1 MNEMIT
7 GESRPCTIHT
17 YPLEKSCLA
26 PENYLVSTAGT
37 DKEEGMR
44 GKDEQQLDVFS
55 YVSPEQR
62 VPQDHPLR
70 SLRAMTDEA
79 LRDLQPRFN
88 KLYAKT
94 GRPSIAPEKL
104 LRALL
109 LQALYSVRS
118 ERMLMEQ
125 LDYNLLFRWFVGLNM
140 DDAIWDVTVF
150 TKNRE
155 RLLDGDI
162 AEAFFQAVLQQAR
175 ERSLLSDEHFTVDGT
190 LLEAWASVKSYQ
202 RKDAKNAVP
211 PDDPGNATVDFHG
224 EKRSN
229 QTHAS
234 KTDPDAKM
242 ARKGKGKEA
251 KLSYNGN
258 LLVENRNGL
267 IVNTEVFEAN
277 GTAERDAALIMLEQI
292 PGTKQVTVGGDK
304 AYDTADFVAE
314 CRNLKVT
321 PHVAQNLERPG
332 GSAIDARTTQHVG
345 YAISQRKRK
354 RIEECFG
361 WLKTIALLRKVRHR
375 GIFKVGWAFTF
386 ASAAYNLVRMR
397 NLAVLAT

>member
-1 MNEMIT
+1 
-7 GESRPCTIHT
+7 
-17 YPLEKSCLA
+17 
-26 PENYLVSTAGT
+26 
-37 DKEEGMR
+37 MR

-55 YVSPEQR
+55 YISPEQR

-70 SLRAMTDEA
+70 LLRAMTDQA
-79 LRDLQPRFN
+79 LQQLKPRFN
-88 KLYAKT
+88 RLYAKT

-140 DDAIWDVTVF
+140 DDSVWDVTVF

-175 ERSLLSDEHFTVDGT
+175 ERDLLSDEHFTVDGT
-190 LLEAWASVKSYQ
+190 LLEAWASLKSFQ
-202 RKDAKNAVP
+202 RKDGKPSAR
-211 PDDPGNATVDFHG
+211 PDDPGNAT
-224 EKRSN
+224 ERRSN
-229 QTHAS
+229 ETHES
-234 KTDPDAKM
+234 KTDPDAKL

-251 KLSYNGN
+251 RLSYNGN

-277 GTAERDAALIMLEQI
+277 GTAERDAALVMLEQI
-292 PGTKQVTVGGDK
+292 WGVKQVTVGGDK

-375 GIFKVGWAFTF
+375 GIFKVGWVFTF

-397 NLAVLAT
+397 NLAILTT

>member
-1 MNEMIT
+1 
-7 GESRPCTIHT
+7 
-17 YPLEKSCLA
+17 
-26 PENYLVSTAGT
+26 
-37 DKEEGMR
+37 MR
-44 GKDEQQLDVFS
+44 GQDEQQLDVFS

-62 VPQDHPLR
+62 VPHDHPLR
-70 SLRAMTDEA
+70 PLRGMTDEA
-79 LRDLQPRFN
+79 LRELQPRFN
-88 KLYAKT
+88 KLYART

-140 DDAIWDVTVF
+140 DDAVWDVTVF

-190 LLEAWASVKSYQ
+190 LLEAWASVKSFQ
-202 RKDAKNAVP
+202 RKDAQARGSAGRSWQYDGRLPRREAVQR
-211 PDDPGNATVDFHG
+211 DA
-224 EKRSN
+224 S
-229 QTHAS
+229 S

-258 LLVENRNGL
+258 LLVENRHGL
-267 IVNTEVFEAN
+267 IVNSEVFEAN
-277 GTAERDAALIMLEQI
+277 GTAERDAALVMLEQI

-332 GSAIDARTTQHVG
+332 GSAIDARTTQHPG

-375 GIFKVGWAFTF
+375 GIFKVGWVFTF
-386 ASAAYNLVRMR
+386 AAAAYNLVRMR
-397 NLAVLAT
+397 NLAIQAT

>member
-1 MNEMIT
+1 
-7 GESRPCTIHT
+7 
-17 YPLEKSCLA
+17 
-26 PENYLVSTAGT
+26 
-37 DKEEGMR
+37 MR
-44 GKDEQQLDVFS
+44 GNDAQQAEMWS
-55 YVSPEQR
+55 YVSPEER
-62 VPQDHPLR
+62 VPHDHPLR
-70 SLRAMTDEA
+70 PLRAMTDEA
-79 LRDLQPRFN
+79 LQQLQSRFN

-125 LDYNLLFRWFVGLNM
+125 LNYNLLFRWFVGLNM
-140 DDAIWDVTVF
+140 DDSVWDVTVF

-155 RLLDGDI
+155 RLLDGEI
-162 AEAFFQAVLQQAR
+162 AEAFFQAVLRQAR

-202 RKDAKNAVP
+202 RKDAKDAVP

-229 QTHAS
+229 QTHQS

-267 IVNTEVFEAN
+267 IINTEVFEAN
-277 GTAERDAALIMLEQI
+277 GTPAPDAAPVLLKQI

-304 AYDTADFVAE
+304 GYDTADFVAE

-332 GSAIDARTTQHVG
+332 GSAIDARTTQHAG

-354 RIEECFG
+354 RVEECFG

-375 GIFKVGWAFTF
+375 GIYKVGWNFTF
-386 ASAAYNLVRMR
+386 AAAAYNLVRMR
-397 NLAVLAT
+397 NLAIQST

>member
-1 MNEMIT
+1 MSNSWT
-7 GESRPCTIHT
+7 SSATSAPSSESRKTT
-17 YPLEKSCLA
+17 
-26 PENYLVSTAGT
+26 
-37 DKEEGMR
+37 
-44 GKDEQQLDVFS
+44 
-55 YVSPEQR
+55 
-62 VPQDHPLR
+62 PLR

-79 LRDLQPRFN
+79 LRELQPRFN

-162 AEAFFQAVLQQAR
+162 AEAFFQAMLQQAG

-202 RKDAKNAVP
+202 RKDGKNAAP
-211 PDDPGNATVDFHG
+211 SDDPGNATVDFRG
-224 EKRSN
+224 EKHSN

-258 LLVENRNGL
+258 LLIENRNGL
-267 IVNTEVFEAN
+267 IVNTKVFEAN
-277 GTAERDAALIMLEQI
+277 GTAERDAALVMLEQI
-292 PGTKQVTVGGDK
+292 AGTKQVTVGGDK

-332 GSAIDARTTQHVG
+332 GSAIDARTTQHAG

-354 RIEECFG
+354 RVEECFG

-375 GIFKVGWAFTF
+375 GVFKVGWVFTF
-386 ASAAYNLVRMR
+386 AAAVYNLVRLR
-397 NLAVLAT
+397 NLAIQTA

>member
-1 MNEMIT
+1 
-7 GESRPCTIHT
+7 
-17 YPLEKSCLA
+17 
-26 PENYLVSTAGT
+26 
-37 DKEEGMR
+37 MR

-55 YVSPEQR
+55 FINPEQR
-62 VPQDHPLR
+62 VPADHPLR
-70 SLRAMTDEA
+70 PLRVMTDEA
-79 LRDLQPRFN
+79 LQQLRARFN
-88 KLYAKT
+88 SLYAKT

-175 ERSLLSDEHFTVDGT
+175 ERGLLSDEHFTVDGT

-202 RKDAKNAVP
+202 RKDGKNVVP

-224 EKRSN
+224 EERSN
-229 QTHAS
+229 ETHAS
-234 KTDPDAKM
+234 KTDPEAKM

-277 GTAERDAALIMLEQI
+277 GTAERDAAVVMLEQI

-321 PHVAQNLERPG
+321 PHVAQNLARPG

-354 RIEECFG
+354 RVEECFG

-375 GIFKVGWAFTF
+375 GLFKVEWNFTF
-386 ASAAYNLVRMR
+386 AAAAYNLIRMR
-397 NLAVLAT
+397 NLAIQTT

>member
-1 MNEMIT
+1 MRGHDE
-7 GESRPCTIHT
+7 RQ
-17 YPLEKSCLA
+17 
-26 PENYLVSTAGT
+26 
-37 DKEEGMR
+37 EGM
-44 GKDEQQLDVFS
+44 FS
-55 YVSPEQR
+55 YVSPEKR
-62 VPQDHPLR
+62 VPADHPLR
-70 SLRAMTDEA
+70 RGRAMTEAA
-79 LRDLQPRFN
+79 LRGMSP
-88 KLYAKT
+88 KCGELYSHY

-118 ERMLMEQ
+118 ERLLMEQ
-125 LDYNLLFRWFVGLNM
+125 LNYNLLFRWFVGLNM

-202 RKDAKNAVP
+202 RKDAKNTVP

-277 GTAERDAALIMLEQI
+277 GTAERDAALVMLERI

-314 CRNLKVT
+314 CRNLK
-321 PHVAQNLERPG
+321 
-332 GSAIDARTTQHVG
+332 
-345 YAISQRKRK
+345 
-354 RIEECFG
+354 
-361 WLKTIALLRKVRHR
+361 
-375 GIFKVGWAFTF
+375 
-386 ASAAYNLVRMR
+386 
-397 NLAVLAT
+397 

>member
-1 MNEMIT
+1 
-7 GESRPCTIHT
+7 
-17 YPLEKSCLA
+17 
-26 PENYLVSTAGT
+26 
-37 DKEEGMR
+37 MR

-55 YVSPEQR
+55 YINPEQR

-70 SLRAMTDEA
+70 PLRVMTDEA
-79 LRDLQPRFN
+79 LQQLRPRFN
-88 KLYAKT
+88 SLYAKT

-140 DDAIWDVTVF
+140 DDATWDVTVF

-175 ERSLLSDEHFTVDGT
+175 ERGLLSDEHFTVDGT

-202 RKDAKNAVP
+202 RKDGKNAVP

-229 QTHAS
+229 ETHAS

-277 GTAERDAALIMLEQI
+277 GTAERDAALVMLEQI
-292 PGTKQVTVGGDK
+292 PGTKPVTVGGDK

-332 GSAIDARTTQHVG
+332 GSAIDARTTQHAG

-375 GIFKVGWAFTF
+375 GLFKVEWNFTF
-386 ASAAYNLVRMR
+386 AAAAYNLIRMR
-397 NLAVLAT
+397 NLAIQTT